1 MTTGLF
7 TEIIKELKEKASTIP
22 GKLMSSFSKIGEF
35 LKKFTT
41 EPFNYAILQTII
53 YITLIVVII
62 LRDPYD
68 LRASRPLEVTM
79 GMLFLFFLM
88 FVTYFFIDHRK
99 QHNLSNEKGLWSIFF
114 KKLFSLVVFP
124 LIIIALI
131 LLGLY
136 IIKRVPQITNITA
149 FIFRVLAISGVVA
162 IGYILYKKYSKSN
175 VPDKKNRF
183 LKLLQDIILYL
194 PCLLID
200 FVEFIKKQWNLTTKT
215 EWLIL
220 GGEIVLIG
228 LAFVLPVVY
237 QKLVTHDG
245 VVLVDKPR
253 YLSSKYEL
261 GTYQNL
267 IPADNTG
274 QPFKY
279 SYSISGWFNVFGM
292 ATNTRASANEFTDII
307 NYSNKPRVQ
316 FNVSTNTLRI
326 QTEISHHMH
335 RHGHSQSDN
344 HHDEDKLRVAST
356 GSKTVDVFVSDKIEL
371 QKWNNIVINYD
382 SGYMDVFLNGVL
394 VGTKGTISP
403 YMKYDVVSAGAN
415 RGIEGG
421 ICNVVYYDRILSK
434 GEIDINYRLL
444 RELNPPMF

>member
-7 TEIIKELKEKASTIP
+7 TEIINELKEKASTIP
-22 GKLMSSFSKIGEF
+22 GKLLSSFSMITGF

-41 EPFNYAILQTII
+41 EPFNYAVLQSLI

-68 LRASRPLEVTM
+68 LRDSRPLQLTM
-79 GMLFLFFLM
+79 SMLFLFFLM
-88 FVTYFFIDHRK
+88 FITYFFIDHRK
-99 QHNLSNEKGLWSIFF
+99 QHNLSSDNGLWKIFF
-114 KKLFSLVVFP
+114 KKFFSMIAFALA
-124 LIIIALI
+124 LIGLI

-149 FIFRVLAISGVVA
+149 FIFRTLVISGIVA

-183 LKLLQDIILYL
+183 IKLLQDIILYL
-194 PCLLID
+194 PCLIIE

-220 GGEIVLIG
+220 GGEIVVIG
-228 LAFVLPVVY
+228 LGFVLPIVY

-245 VVLVDKPR
+245 VILIDKPK

-267 IPADNTG
+267 TPADNSG
-274 QPFKY
+274 EPFKY
-279 SYSISGWFNVFGM
+279 SYSISGWFNIFGM
-292 ATNTRASANEFTDII
+292 APNMRASANEFTDII

-335 RHGHSQSDN
+335 RHGHSPSDN
-344 HHDEDKLRVAST
+344 HHDEDKLRAAST
-356 GSKTVDVFVSDKIEL
+356 GSKTVDVFVTDKIEL

-394 VGTKGTISP
+394 VGTKGTVSP
-403 YMKYDVVSAGAN
+403 YMKYDVVSSGAN

-434 GEIDINYRLL
+434 GEIDINYKLL
-444 RELNPPMF
+444 RGLNTPLF

>member
-7 TEIIKELKEKASTIP
+7 TEIINELKEKASTIP
-22 GKLMSSFSKIGEF
+22 GKLLSSFSMITGF

-41 EPFNYAILQTII
+41 EPFNYAVLQSLI

-68 LRASRPLEVTM
+68 LRDSRPLQLTM
-79 GMLFLFFLM
+79 SMLFLFFLM
-88 FVTYFFIDHRK
+88 FITYFFIDHRK
-99 QHNLSNEKGLWSIFF
+99 QHNLSSDNGLWKIFF
-114 KKLFSLVVFP
+114 KKFFSMIAFALA
-124 LIIIALI
+124 LIGLI

-149 FIFRVLAISGVVA
+149 FIFRTLVISGIVA

-183 LKLLQDIILYL
+183 IKLLQDIILYL
-194 PCLLID
+194 PCLIIE

-220 GGEIVLIG
+220 GGEIVVIG
-228 LAFVLPVVY
+228 LGFVLPIVY

-245 VVLVDKPR
+245 VILIDKPK

-267 IPADNTG
+267 TPADNSG
-274 QPFKY
+274 EPFKY
-279 SYSISGWFNVFGM
+279 SYSISGWFNIFGM
-292 ATNTRASANEFTDII
+292 APNMRASANEFTDII

-335 RHGHSQSDN
+335 RHGHSPSDN
-344 HHDEDKLRVAST
+344 HHDEDKLRAAST
-356 GSKTVDVFVSDKIEL
+356 GSKTVDVFVTDKIEL

-394 VGTKGTISP
+394 VGTKGTVSP
-403 YMKYDVVSAGAN
+403 YMKYDVVSSGAN

-434 GEIDINYRLL
+434 GEIDINYKLL
-444 RELNPPMF
+444 RGVNTPLF

>member
-7 TEIIKELKEKASTIP
+7 TEIINELKEKASTIP
-22 GKLMSSFSKIGEF
+22 GKLLSSFSMITGF

-41 EPFNYAILQTII
+41 EPFNYAVLQSLI

-68 LRASRPLEVTM
+68 LRASRPLQLTM
-79 GMLFLFFLM
+79 SMLFLFFLM
-88 FVTYFFIDHRK
+88 FITYFFIDHRK
-99 QHNLSNEKGLWSIFF
+99 QHNLSSDNGLWKIFF
-114 KKLFSLVVFP
+114 KKFFSMIAFALA
-124 LIIIALI
+124 LIGLI

-149 FIFRVLAISGVVA
+149 FIFRTLVISGIVA

-183 LKLLQDIILYL
+183 IKLLQDIILYL
-194 PCLLID
+194 PCLIIE
-200 FVEFIKKQWNLTTKT
+200 FAEFIKKQWNLTTKT

-220 GGEIVLIG
+220 GGEIVVIG
-228 LAFVLPVVY
+228 LGFVLPIVY

-245 VVLVDKPR
+245 VILIDKPK

-267 IPADNTG
+267 TPADNSG
-274 QPFKY
+274 EPFKY
-279 SYSISGWFNVFGM
+279 SYSISGWFNIFGM
-292 ATNTRASANEFTDII
+292 APNMRASANEFTDII

-326 QTEISHHMH
+326 QTEISHHMQ
-335 RHGHSQSDN
+335 RHGHSPSDN
-344 HHDEDKLRVAST
+344 HHDEDKLRAAST
-356 GSKTVDVFVSDKIEL
+356 GSKTVDVFVTDKIEL

-394 VGTKGTISP
+394 VGTKGTVSP
-403 YMKYDVVSAGAN
+403 YMKYDVVSSGAN

-434 GEIDINYRLL
+434 GEIDINYKLL
-444 RELNPPMF
+444 RGLNTPLF

>member
-1 MTTGLF
+1 MTSGLF

-22 GKLMSSFSKIGEF
+22 GKLMSSFSTIGEF

-41 EPFNYAILQTII
+41 EPFNYAVLQTII
-53 YITLIVVII
+53 YITLLVVII

-99 QHNLSNEKGLWSIFF
+99 QHNLSNEKGLWTIFF

-267 IPADNTG
+267 TPADNTG

-279 SYSISGWFNVFGM
+279 SYSISGWFNVL
-292 ATNTRASANEFTDII
+292 AW
-307 NYSNKPRVQ
+307 
-316 FNVSTNTLRI
+316 
-326 QTEISHHMH
+326 H
-335 RHGHSQSDN
+335 RTPLCKTIHRYY
-344 HHDEDKLRVAST
+344 KL
-356 GSKTVDVFVSDKIEL
+356 F
-371 QKWNNIVINYD
+371 
-382 SGYMDVFLNGVL
+382 
-394 VGTKGTISP
+394 
-403 YMKYDVVSAGAN
+403 
-415 RGIEGG
+415 
-421 ICNVVYYDRILSK
+421 
-434 GEIDINYRLL
+434 
-444 RELNPPMF
+444 

>member
-68 LRASRPLEVTM
+68 LRASRPLELTM

-292 ATNTRASANEFTDII
+292 APNTRASANEFTDII

-434 GEIDINYRLL
+434 GELDINYRLL